1 MLKLKKVA
9 ITGGVSCGK
18 SLVCKFLQE
27 LGAYV
32 VNADQIVHQ
41 LLTPDTVLGQQVIE
55 LLGSSILVNG
65 KIDRSKTAEIVFLN
79 PRLLN
84 SLENLL
90 HPPVYKEI
98 EKQFHD
104 CQQQPDPPPL
114 FVAEIPLLFESGGE
128 RYFDKTVAVIAD
140 RELCQERYRMESG
153 HEREDFNRRM
163 ARQMLPEEKGKRA
176 DFIIV
181 NNNTLNE
188 LKQKSKNLFDQL
200 NEEKSV

>member
-41 LLTPDTVLGQQVIE
+41 LLTPDTALGQQVIE

>member
-84 SLENLL
+84 YLENLL